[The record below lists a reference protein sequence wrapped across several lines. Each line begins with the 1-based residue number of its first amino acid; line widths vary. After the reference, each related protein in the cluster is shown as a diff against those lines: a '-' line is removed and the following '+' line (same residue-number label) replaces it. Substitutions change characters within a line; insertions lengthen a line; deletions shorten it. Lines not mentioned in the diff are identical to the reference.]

1 MTPAYL
7 IESHYLQH
15 KRHIRNDSLAKK
27 LGCTVEEAQK
37 HLDRY
42 RKEHGERVR
51 GKQLELITETT
62 EAPKESVMSKVT
74 KVTDWA
80 VDSGTIAVAV
90 ILDLALSGL
99 TLWIMGP
106 SDLEKIG
113 FVAVAFIIVLFGL
126 RALVVGRFRLWL
138 MCAVISSFLA
148 TSFVLVGIDY
158 QTNLTADD
166 RELTKLEAAE
176 TTAEDYLKELQN
188 LQKTKGE
195 GYKSQVEAQQAVFD
209 AASAKASEYRRQV
222 AMKPKQTPE
231 IKAYDILL
239 AIPKAV
245 MGSKAELSN
254 DLAMLIALVLFGAVF
269 WVLQETMFTTV
280 RMKKEGS
287 NEPV

>member
-1 MTPAYL
+1 MNPSET

-15 KRHIRNDSLAKK
+15 NRHIRNDSLAKK
-27 LGCTVEEAQK
+27 LGCTIEEAQK

-51 GKQLELITETT
+51 GPQLELITETP

-106 SDLEKIG
+106 SELEKIG

-126 RALVVGRFRLWL
+126 RALVVGRFRLWI

-166 RELTKLEAAE
+166 RELTKLE
-176 TTAEDYLKELQN
+176 TAEMNAQTYLTELQS

-195 GYKSQVEAQQAVFD
+195 GYKSQVEAQQSVFD

-222 AMKPKQTPE
+222 ATKPKQAPE

-245 MGSKAELSN
+245 MGNKAQLSN
-254 DLAMLIALVLFGAVF
+254 DLAMMIALVLFGAVF

-280 RMKKEGS
+280 RMKKEK
-287 NEPV
+287 V

>member
-1 MTPAYL
+1 MTPSDL
-7 IESHYLQH
+7 IASHYQTNG
-15 KRHIRNDSLAKK
+15 RHIRNDSLAKA

-42 RKEHGERVR
+42 RKDHGERVR
-51 GKQLELITETT
+51 GNPEVITE
-62 EAPKESVMSKVT
+62 EVPKESIMAKVS

-166 RELTKLEAAE
+166 RELTKLEKAE
-176 TTAEDYLKELQN
+176 ESAGAYLAELQAM
-188 LQKTKGE
+188 QAQKGE
-195 GYKSQVEAQQAVFD
+195 GYKSQVEAQQIVFD
-209 AASAKASEYRRQV
+209 GASAKASEYRRQV
-222 AMKPKQTPE
+222 ASKPKEAPQ

-245 MGSKAELSN
+245 MGSGAKLSN
-254 DLAMLIALVLFGAVF
+254 DLAMLIALGLFGTVF
-269 WVLQETMFTTV
+269 WILQETMFTTV
-280 RMKKEGS
+280 RMKKEKK
-287 NEPV
+287 E